1 MRWLV
6 VHPGPN
12 FSVADVYAGW
22 CAALRDLGEQVSRY
36 ALDARLTFY
45 TAALVPAGDGQF
57 RHAFDGPAAAERA
70 IDGLY
75 SHLYRW
81 RPDVLLVVSG
91 FFVPPDL
98 LDLARSYG
106 TRVVLLHTESPYED
120 GRQLAAAAHAD
131 LNLVN
136 DPTNLDRY
144 RAIAPTEYVPH
155 AYRPEVHH
163 PGPPDPAAAADFA
176 FVGTGYPSR
185 VAFLESM
192 EAAGALDHLDVLL
205 AGNWQALGEDSPLRR
220 YVGHPVDVCLENT
233 DTADIYRSARVGI
246 NLYRREA
253 EHPELAVGW
262 AMGPREVEMAACG
275 MYFLR
280 DPRGEGDE
288 VLSMLPRFSSP
299 AEAGELLRWAI
310 AHPDSCA
317 ATARAAREAVADRT
331 FRNHAAQLLG
341 WLERKD

>member
-1 MRWLV
+1 MKWLV

-22 CAALRDLGEQVSRY
+22 CDALRDLGQKVSRY
-36 ALDARLTFY
+36 ALDERLTLY
-45 TAALVPAGDGQF
+45 GSVLVECGPGQF
-57 RHAFDGPAAAERA
+57 RHAFDGPAATERA

-91 FFVPPDL
+91 FFVPADL

-106 TRVVLLHTESPYED
+106 TRVVTLHTEEPYEHA
-120 GRQLAAAAHAD
+120 RELALAAHAD
-131 LNLVN
+131 LALVN
-136 DPTNLDRY
+136 DPTNLDAF
-144 RAIAPTEYVPH
+144 RAVTRAEYVPH
-155 AYRPEVHH
+155 AYRPEIHH
-163 PGPPDPAAAADFA
+163 PGPPAADCAADLA

-185 VAFLESM
+185 IAWF
-192 EAAGALDHLDVLL
+192 EALHGAGALDGLDVLL
-205 AGNWQALGEDSPLRR
+205 GGNWQALAEPSPLRK
-220 YVGHPVDVCLENT
+220 YVGHDLEACLENT
-233 DTADIYRSARVGI
+233 DAADIYRSARVGV

-253 EHPELAVGW
+253 ETEALAAGW

-275 MYFLR
+275 MYYLR

-288 VLSMLPRFSSP
+288 LLSMLPRFASP
-299 AEAGELLRWAI
+299 GEAAEQLRWAL

-331 FRNHAAQLLG
+331 FRNHAALLLR
-341 WLERKD
+341 WLDRKD